1 MEYEGCFYF
10 DQMPKNHGGGLQG
23 HPLSE
28 EVAKVIYELLIV
40 LC

>member
-1 MEYEGCFYF
+1 MEHEGCFYF

-28 EVAKVIYELLIV
+28 VAKVSYELLIV